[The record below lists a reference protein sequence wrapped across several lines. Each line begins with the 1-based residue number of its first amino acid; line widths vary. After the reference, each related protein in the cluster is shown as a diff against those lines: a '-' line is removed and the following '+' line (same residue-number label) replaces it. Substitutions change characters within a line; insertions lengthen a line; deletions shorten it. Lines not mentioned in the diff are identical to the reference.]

1 MNTKILLN
9 ERPHGEP
16 KLGDFKTVKEDII
29 KPNDGEVLLKTI
41 YMSLDPYMRG
51 RMNDA
56 KSYAKPV
63 EIGEVMEAGALS
75 QVIESK
81 SKLFKPGDFVE
92 GRTGWQD
99 NPTVN
104 EKKLRLIDPKMAP
117 LSTSIGVLGMPGTT
131 AYVGMH
137 NFAKPLKGETLV
149 VSAAS
154 GAVGATVG
162 QIGKIYGCRV
172 IGVAGTDDKCEFT
185 KTELGFDD
193 CVNYK
198 DADFKEKLKSA
209 CPSGID
215 IYWENVGGITFDT
228 VMPLLND
235 YARIPVCG
243 LISLYNATSL
253 KGGEKDRL
261 PLLFRQILT
270 KRMMIKGFI
279 VFNHYDQREES
290 IIALSKWINEGKIK
304 YKEDFVEGLENA
316 PNALIGLLNG
326 KNFGKLVVKVNSDP
340 TLQNIQN

>member
-16 KLGDFKTVKEDII
+16 TLGNFKTIKENIR
-29 KPNDGEVLLKTI
+29 KPQEGEVVLKTI

-63 EIGEVMEAGALS
+63 EIGDVMEAGALS

-81 SKLFKPGDFVE
+81 SKLFKVGDFVE

-99 NPTVN
+99 NPTVDQK
-104 EKKLRLIDPKMAP
+104 ELRLIDPKMAP

-137 NFAKPLKGETLV
+137 NFAKPKEGETLV

-185 KTELGFDD
+185 KNELGFDD

-198 DADFKEKLKSA
+198 NLKFKEKLKSA
-209 CPSGID
+209 CPNGVD
-215 IYWENVGGITFDT
+215 IYWENVGGVTFDT

-253 KGGEKDRL
+253 KGGDKDRL

-290 IIALSKWINEGKIK
+290 ILALSKWIREGKIK

-316 PNALIGLLNG
+316 PNAFIGLLNG
-326 KNFGKLVVKVNSDP
+326 KNFGKLVVKVNPDP
-340 TLQNIQN
+340 TL

>member
-16 KLGDFKTVKEDII
+16 NLGNFKTVQEDIRTP
-29 KPNDGEVLLKTI
+29 KDGEVLLKTI

-75 QVIESK
+75 QVMESK
-81 SKLFKPGDFVE
+81 SNLFKVGDFVE

-104 EKKLRLIDPKMAP
+104 EKELRLIDPEMAP

-137 NFAKPLKGETLV
+137 NFAKPQEGETLV

-193 CVNYK
+193 CK
-198 DADFKEKLKSA
+198 DPDFKEKLKSP
-209 CPSGID
+209 CPDGVD
-215 IYWENVGGITFDT
+215 IYWENVGGVTFDT

-243 LISLYNATSL
+243 LISLYNATSI

-290 IIALSKWINEGKIK
+290 ILALSKWIREGKIK

-316 PNALIGLLNG
+316 PNAFIGLLNG
-326 KNFGKLVVKVNSDP
+326 KNFGKLVVKVNPDP
-340 TLQNIQN
+340 TL

>member
-16 KLGDFKTVKEDII
+16 NLGNFKTVQEDIRTP
-29 KPNDGEVLLKTI
+29 KDGEVLLKTI

-75 QVIESK
+75 QVMESK
-81 SKLFKPGDFVE
+81 SNLFKVGDFVE

-104 EKKLRLIDPKMAP
+104 EKELRLIDPEMAP

-137 NFAKPLKGETLV
+137 NFAKPQEGETLV

-198 DADFKEKLKSA
+198 DPDFKEKLKSP
-209 CPSGID
+209 CPDGVD
-215 IYWENVGGITFDT
+215 IYWENVGGVTFDT

-243 LISLYNATSL
+243 LISLYNATSI

-290 IIALSKWINEGKIK
+290 ILALSKWIREGKIK

-316 PNALIGLLNG
+316 PNAFIGLLNG
-326 KNFGKLVVKVNSDP
+326 KNFGKLVVKVNPDP
-340 TLQNIQN
+340 TL

>member
-1 MNTKILLN
+1 
-9 ERPHGEP
+9 
-16 KLGDFKTVKEDII
+16 
-29 KPNDGEVLLKTI
+29 
-41 YMSLDPYMRG
+41 
-51 RMNDA
+51 MNDA

-81 SKLFKPGDFVE
+81 SNLFKVGDFVE

-104 EKKLRLIDPKMAP
+104 EKELRLIDPEMAP

-137 NFAKPLKGETLV
+137 NFAKPQEGETLV

-198 DADFKEKLKSA
+198 DPDFKEKLKFA
-209 CPSGID
+209 CPEGID

-228 VMPLLND
+228 VLPLLND

-253 KGGEKDRL
+253 KGGEQDRL

-270 KRMMIKGFI
+270 KRMMIRGFI

-290 IIALSKWINEGKIK
+290 ILALSKWIKEGKIK
-304 YKEDFVEGLENA
+304 YKEDFVDGLENA
-316 PNALIGLLNG
+316 PNAFIGLLNG
-326 KNFGKLVVKVNSDP
+326 KNFGKLVVRVNPDP
-340 TLQNIQN
+340 TL

>member
-99 NPTVN
+99 NPTVD

-137 NFAKPLKGETLV
+137 NFAKPQKGETLV

-172 IGVAGTDDKCEFT
+172 VGVAGTNDKCEFT

-209 CPSGID
+209 CPDGVD

-316 PNALIGLLNG
+316 PNAFIGLLNG
-326 KNFGKLVVKVNSDP
+326 KNFGKLVVKVNPDP
-340 TLQNIQN
+340 TM

>member
-99 NPTVN
+99 NPTVD
-104 EKKLRLIDPKMAP
+104 EKKLRLIDSKMAP

-137 NFAKPLKGETLV
+137 NFAKPQKGETLV

-172 IGVAGTDDKCEFT
+172 VGVAGTDDKCEFT

-198 DADFKEKLKSA
+198 DADFKEKLQSA
-209 CPSGID
+209 CPDGVD

-316 PNALIGLLNG
+316 PNAFIGLLNG
-326 KNFGKLVVKVNSDP
+326 KNFGKLVVKVNPDP
-340 TLQNIQN
+340 TL

>member
-1 MNTKILLN
+1 
-9 ERPHGEP
+9 
-16 KLGDFKTVKEDII
+16 
-29 KPNDGEVLLKTI
+29 
-41 YMSLDPYMRG
+41 MSLDPYMRG

-63 EIGEVMEAGALS
+63 EIGDVMEAGALS
-75 QVIESK
+75 QVVESK
-81 SKLFKPGDFVE
+81 SKDFKVGDFVE

-99 NPTVN
+99 NPTVDTR
-104 EKKLRLIDPKMAP
+104 ELRLIDPSMAP

-137 NFAKPLKGETLV
+137 NFAKPQKGETVV

-162 QIGKIYGCRV
+162 QIAKIYGCRV
-172 IGVAGTDDKCEFT
+172 VGVAGSEEKCNFT
-185 KTELGFDD
+185 KSELGFDE
-193 CVNYK
+193 CINYK
-198 DADFKEKLKSA
+198 NDDFKDKLKLA
-209 CPSGID
+209 CPNGVD
-215 IYWENVGGITFDT
+215 IYWENVGGKTFDN

-243 LISLYNATSL
+243 LISLYNATSMP
-253 KGGEKDRL
+253 GGDKDRL

-290 IIALSKWINEGKIK
+290 IIALSNWIKEGKIK
-304 YKEDFVEGLENA
+304 YKEDFVDGLENA
-316 PNALIGLLNG
+316 PNAFIGLLNG
-326 KNFGKLVVKVNSDP
+326 KNFGKLVVKVNPDP
-340 TLQNIQN
+340 TI

>member
-1 MNTKILLN
+1 
-9 ERPHGEP
+9 
-16 KLGDFKTVKEDII
+16 
-29 KPNDGEVLLKTI
+29 
-41 YMSLDPYMRG
+41 MRG

-63 EIGEVMEAGALS
+63 EIGDVMEAGALS
-75 QVIESK
+75 QVVESK
-81 SKLFKPGDFVE
+81 SKDFKVGDFVE

-99 NPTVN
+99 NPTVDTR
-104 EKKLRLIDPKMAP
+104 ELRLIDPSMAP

-137 NFAKPLKGETLV
+137 NFAKPQKGETVV

-162 QIGKIYGCRV
+162 QIAKIYGCRV
-172 IGVAGTDDKCEFT
+172 VGVAGSEEKCNFT
-185 KTELGFDD
+185 KSELGFDE
-193 CVNYK
+193 CINYK
-198 DADFKEKLKSA
+198 NDDFKDKLKLA
-209 CPSGID
+209 CPNGVD
-215 IYWENVGGITFDT
+215 IYWENVGGKTFDN

-243 LISLYNATSL
+243 LISLYNATSMP
-253 KGGEKDRL
+253 GGDKDRL

-290 IIALSKWINEGKIK
+290 IIALSNWIKEGKIK
-304 YKEDFVEGLENA
+304 YKEDFVDGLENA
-316 PNALIGLLNG
+316 PNAFIGLLNG
-326 KNFGKLVVKVNSDP
+326 KNFGKLVVKVNPDP
-340 TLQNIQN
+340 TI

>member
-99 NPTVN
+99 NPTVD

-137 NFAKPLKGETLV
+137 NFAKPQKGETLV

-172 IGVAGTDDKCEFT
+172 VGVAGTDDKCEFT

-209 CPSGID
+209 CPDGVD

-304 YKEDFVEGLENA
+304 YKEDFVQCLEIA
-316 PNALIGLLNG
+316 PSAFIGLLNG
-326 KNFGKLVVKVNSDP
+326 KNFGKLVVKVNPDP
-340 TLQNIQN
+340 TL